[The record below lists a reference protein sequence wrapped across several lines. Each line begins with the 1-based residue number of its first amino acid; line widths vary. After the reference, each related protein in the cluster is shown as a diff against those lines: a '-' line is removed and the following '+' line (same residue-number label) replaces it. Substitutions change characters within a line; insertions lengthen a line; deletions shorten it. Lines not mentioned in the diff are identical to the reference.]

1 MLDTGFDVKLLK
13 SDLAIKL
20 GLNADSKTL
29 WVINAIS
36 KSSELESNQVFIQSI
51 IQISHFIDIKNAWVL
66 SKLDINYQIINV
78 SKLKKD
84 LDHLRKLYL
93 PTLNLGEVP
102 LLLEETSKTL
112 FCIAISVISGK
123 FHPPFAV
130 KLLFR

>member
-1 MLDTGFDVKLLK
+1 MLDTGFDEKLLK

-20 GLNADSKTL
+20 GLNAYSKSL

-36 KSSELESNQVFIQSI
+36 KTSELESNQVN
-51 IQISHFIDIKNAWVL
+51 QIKSLFIDIKNAWVV
-66 SKLDINYQIINV
+66 SKLDINYQTVHV

-84 LDHLRKLYL
+84 LEHLRKLYL

-102 LLLEETSKTL
+102 LLLEQTSKTL
-112 FCIAISVISGK
+112 FCIAISVTSGK